1 MPHSDDSVLSVAPP
15 VSVHNGEGG
24 EKGMASEWEEL
35 EKLSKDELIIE
46 LVHWKTL
53 YSMLRSEQDEGCRYP
68 DLEVPCVIDDEGFW
82 EPGQVTS
89 DEWAEKIAA
98 YAAAHAT
105 GEDFYP
111 SDLIYFGLTDIQ
123 AFKICDKLCSEG
135 RLVLPS
141 DVRYYDPEE
150 DM

>member
-1 MPHSDDSVLSVAPP
+1 MPHSDDSVISVAPP

-82 EPGQVTS
+82 EPGQVTT
-89 DEWAEKIAA
+89 DEWAEKISLYVAS
-98 YAAAHAT
+98 HT
-105 GEDFYP
+105 GNDDFCP
-111 SDLIYFGLTDIQ
+111 SDISRYGLTASQ
-123 AFKICDKLCSEG
+123 AFEVCDKLLAEG
-135 RLVLPS
+135 RLILPPG
-141 DVRYYDPEE
+141 VRHYNPEE
-150 DM
+150 DI